1 MCARSGGKRLK
12 WVGPSI
18 GPARK
23 PSFSAIESSWMETWP
38 PYSCSASICL
48 GALSGPCRIS
58 GVSKLMA
65 AASGLGAAA
74 TLARQHRQD
83 EVRLRLRV
91 GLAVVR
97 RVRLAQRRSGAH
109 SNVQTPAALIELPE
123 GNVSGHRHLV

>member
-91 GLAVVR
+91 GLAVVTEPVGQAELEVAVSVSDR
-97 RVRLAQRRSGAH
+97 RVGAQPVAER
-109 SNVQTPAALIELPE
+109 
-123 GNVSGHRHLV
+123 